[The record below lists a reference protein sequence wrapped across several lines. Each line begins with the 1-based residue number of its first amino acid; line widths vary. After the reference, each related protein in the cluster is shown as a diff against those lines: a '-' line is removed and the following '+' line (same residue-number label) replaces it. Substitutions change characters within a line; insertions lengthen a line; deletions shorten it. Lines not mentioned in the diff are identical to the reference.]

1 MSSRSAQRWT
11 LPELL
16 DRRAQE
22 RPDQPFLYVDDVPLT
37 YGVLQRRS
45 VSAANRLRALG
56 IGRGDAVAVL
66 MENCPEYLDVL
77 FGVTRLGGLYVP
89 VNTAFRGDFLA
100 HQLRDAGA
108 KVVVVDEALLPRVA
122 EVVGELPELRAVLV
136 RGELADIAGVD
147 VLPVQTLREA
157 RDDALDEPVV
167 VAWDDVC
174 ALFYTSGTTGP
185 SKGAALTQHYLLSA
199 GKAVA
204 DAWDL
209 QPHETVYGAVPLFH
223 FSGMLGAV
231 LSALVTGSTA
241 VLDRWFS
248 VSTAWDQV
256 KRYNAIGFVGVGP
269 MVMMLWGLPPDP
281 GDKELPIRF
290 ISAAPIPTDLWPQI
304 EQRYDC
310 KVVTMYG
317 MTEAFPITVL
327 GVHDD
332 CAPGSAGVPTPSFD
346 LRLVGDDDADV
357 DAGAV
362 GEIVVRPRLPHVM
375 FEGYHGRP
383 EATLAQLRNLWFHT
397 GDLARRDDAGNLWF
411 VDRKKDAVRRR
422 GENISSFEVEAV
434 ITAHP
439 GVEAAAMVGVPSP
452 LGEQDVKVFVV
463 RSDPSLTAEQLLD
476 HASERMPYFAVPRYV
491 EFVDDLPRNA
501 GGRVL
506 KYQLREQPVGEETW
520 DREAAGYRVRR

>member
-122 EVVGELPELRAVLV
+122 EVASQLPDLRAVLV
-136 RGELADIAGVD
+136 RGAVAPVPGGEVPGVE
-147 VLPVQTLREA
+147 VLPVQTLLDA
-157 RDDALDEPVV
+157 RDDALEPAEQI
-167 VAWDDVC
+167 AWDDLC

-209 QPHETVYGAVPLFH
+209 QPHETV
-223 FSGMLGAV
+223 
-231 LSALVTGSTA
+231 
-241 VLDRWFS
+241 
-248 VSTAWDQV
+248 
-256 KRYNAIGFVGVGP
+256 
-269 MVMMLWGLPPDP
+269 
-281 GDKELPIRF
+281 
-290 ISAAPIPTDLWPQI
+290 
-304 EQRYDC
+304 
-310 KVVTMYG
+310 
-317 MTEAFPITVL
+317 
-327 GVHDD
+327 
-332 CAPGSAGVPTPSFD
+332 
-346 LRLVGDDDADV
+346 
-357 DAGAV
+357 
-362 GEIVVRPRLPHVM
+362 
-375 FEGYHGRP
+375 
-383 EATLAQLRNLWFHT
+383 
-397 GDLARRDDAGNLWF
+397 
-411 VDRKKDAVRRR
+411 
-422 GENISSFEVEAV
+422 
-434 ITAHP
+434 
-439 GVEAAAMVGVPSP
+439 
-452 LGEQDVKVFVV
+452 
-463 RSDPSLTAEQLLD
+463 
-476 HASERMPYFAVPRYV
+476 
-491 EFVDDLPRNA
+491 
-501 GGRVL
+501 
-506 KYQLREQPVGEETW
+506 
-520 DREAAGYRVRR
+520 

>member
-1 MSSRSAQRWT
+1 MSERWT
-11 LPELL
+11 LPGLL

-37 YGVLQRRS
+37 YGALQQRS
-45 VSAANRLRALG
+45 LSAANRLRALG
-56 IGRGDAVAVL
+56 IGPGDAVAVL

-108 KVVVVDEALLPRVA
+108 RVVVVDEALLPRVV
-122 EVVGELPELRAVLV
+122 EVAGELTGLRAVLV
-136 RGELADIAGVD
+136 RGDVGAGLPGVET
-147 VLPVQTLREA
+147 LPVQTLL
-157 RDDALDEPVV
+157 DAPADPLGVE
-167 VAWDDVC
+167 VAWDHVC

-185 SKGAALTQHYLLSA
+185 SKGAALTQHYLVSA

-241 VLDRWFS
+241 VLDRWFH
-248 VSTAWDQV
+248 VTTAWEQV
-256 KRYNAIGFVGVGP
+256 RRYGASGFVGVGP
-269 MVMMLWGLPPDP
+269 MVMMLWALPPDP
-281 GDKELPIRF
+281 SDADLPIRF
-290 ISAAPIPTDLWPQI
+290 ISAAPIPTDVWPQI
-304 EQRYDC
+304 EQRYGC

-332 CAPGSAGVPTPSFD
+332 GAPGSAGLPTSAVD
-346 LRLVGDDDADV
+346 LRLVDDDDLVVAP
-357 DAGAV
+357 GEV
-362 GEIVVRPRLPHVM
+362 GEIVVRPRQSHVM

-397 GDLARRDDAGNLWF
+397 GDLARRDEAGSLWF

-422 GENISSFEVEAV
+422 GENVSSYEVEAV
-434 ITAHP
+434 ITAHES
-439 GVEAAAMVGVPSP
+439 VAAAAMVGVPSP

-463 RSDPSLTAEQLLD
+463 RSDPALTAEELLD
-476 HASERMPYFAVPRYV
+476 HAAERMPYFAVPRYV

-501 GGRVL
+501 TGRVL
-506 KYQLREQPVGEETW
+506 KYQLRERPLGDATW
-520 DREAAGYRVRR
+520 DRDAAGYPIRR